1 MLLSSLVL
9 SCRKSFVRDDRGN
22 NVIYRLQ
29 GVEFEWD
36 DDKAESNIIKH
47 GVRFEEAVEV
57 FFDPF
62 YQTGDASIADVA
74 EQRDFILG
82 YSAALRLLLVVYT
95 ERGERTRLI
104 SARPATRPERKHY
117 ESS

>member
-1 MLLSSLVL
+1 MV
-9 SCRKSFVRDDRGN
+9 VA
-22 NVIYRLQ
+22 YRLQ

-36 DDKAESNIIKH
+36 DQKAQLNITNH
-47 GVRFEEAVEV
+47 GITFEEAAEV

-62 YQTGDASIADVA
+62 YQSGDATPAGVT

-82 YSAALRLLLVVYT
+82 YSVAQRLLLIVST
-95 ERGERTRLI
+95 ERRERTRII
-104 SARPATRPERKHY
+104 SARLATRAERKDY